1 MYTVLNPLAGFTRF
15 VLQVTTISLP
25 ASELA
30 PRVIVNAPEL
40 WVGDVRERPAGVD
53 PAPDVAV
60 QAGSPE

>member
-1 MYTVLNPLAGFTRF
+1 MLNPLAGFTRF

-25 ASELA
+25 ASDPLP

-40 WVGDVRERPAGVD
+40 WVEDVTVRAAGVD

-60 QAGSPE
+60 QAGLPE